1 MKLPLRLFWYG
12 VFRLE
17 GLRSAVLSV
26 AAVAAALAFGAQ
38 ANSAEEV
45 AWEAGVSR
53 VVITPDKPIWLS
65 GYGGRDHAAE
75 GKVTDLFARA
85 AAIRDSKGETAVFV
99 SLDLI
104 GVPIKMV
111 REVSSI
117 VEDRL
122 KIPRR
127 GLMFACYHTH
137 SGPALDHSLSYMLNM
152 DEADWAQVKAYQKV
166 LNAKVVS
173 AIETAVRDLKPARLS
188 TGSGISRFASNRRS
202 PKGLGPY
209 DHQVPVLK
217 IESPDGSQLRGVVFG
232 YACHNTVT
240 GDYAWSGDYAGFAQ
254 LYLEDRHPG
263 CVAMFHTGC
272 GADQNPLPRRKIEL
286 AMKYGRMLATS
297 VDEVLGSEM
306 KPVAGQLS
314 TKFKNISLEFAS
326 LPTKEQLAKDAE
338 STSHFVRN
346 RANYLTRQ
354 WKELGHLQK
363 EYPYPV
369 QVWQLGE
376 GVTWVA
382 LGGEIVIDYQ
392 LRLKKELGE
401 HTTWVTG
408 YANDVMAYIPSERV
422 LEEGGYEGDTSMLY
436 YQKPSKWK
444 AGLEEKI
451 VQAVRE
457 LAGAK
462 AR

>member
-1 MKLPLRLFWYG
+1 VKLQLSAFRFERFRMA
-12 VFRLE
+12 VFCLVAVPAVCF
-17 GLRSAVLSV
+17 SAGRVSE
-26 AAVAAALAFGAQ
+26 AADSWQ
-38 ANSAEEV
+38 
-45 AWEAGVSR
+45 AGVSR
-53 VVITPDKPIWLS
+53 IVITPDEPMWLS
-65 GYGGRDHAAE
+65 GYGGRSHAAE

-85 AAIRDSKGETAVFV
+85 AAIRDVKGETAVFV

-111 REVSSI
+111 REVSGI
-117 VEDRL
+117 VEERL

-127 GLMFACYHTH
+127 GLMFACSHTH

-152 DEADWAQVKAYQKV
+152 QDADWAQVKAYQKV

-173 AIETAVRDLKPARLS
+173 AIEAAVKDLKPARLS
-188 TGSGISRFASNRRS
+188 TGNGVSRFASNRRS

-217 IESPDGSQLRGVVFG
+217 IETPDGTQLRGVVFG

-240 GDYAWSGDYAGFAQ
+240 GNYAWSGDYAGFAQ

-306 KPVAGQLS
+306 KPVAGKLT
-314 TKFKNISLEFAS
+314 TKFKDINLEFAS
-326 LPTKEQLAKDAE
+326 LPSKERLAEEAK
-338 STSHFVRN
+338 SNSYFVRN
-346 RANYLTRQ
+346 RANYLQRQ

-369 QVWQLGE
+369 QVWKLGE
-376 GVTWVA
+376 GITWVA

-401 HTTWVTG
+401 HSTWVTG

-444 AGLEEKI
+444 TGLEEKI

-457 LAGAK
+457 LAGK
-462 AR
+462 QGKTR